1 MCRSVCLGKK
11 RLRDY
16 KTFLFRE
23 DMNKP
28 DISKLI
34 TEVDRYSIDRDSI
47 PQNSL
52 DLTEVKRRSVF
63 PWRGQ
68 FSPELIE
75 LLLKHYANKDNVVLD
90 PFVGSGTV
98 LFEAGRMSLECYGV
112 EINPAAIEIARMS
125 HFINIDPKKRE
136 EYIKRAESIII
147 KHIPSIDRFSSPR
160 SGIPSFSESLEEVFI
175 KTLNETEDD
184 FIRNIII
191 CTFMRH
197 VISRGE
203 DSQELLLTFK
213 RQAEVIRELPY
224 SQKTCKV
231 ICCDARTLPFERESI
246 DLVITSPPY
255 INVFNYHQ
263 NYRRLME
270 LVGWDMLYVAK
281 SEIGS
286 NRKNRGN
293 RFLTVIQYAID
304 MLQALCEMRR
314 VVRRGGRIIIVIGR
328 ESRIRGISFKNYRI
342 LASLA
347 VGGASLKL
355 ICRQERRY
363 INRFG
368 EQIFEDILHFTPSDS
383 VEIKPDDELARAIA
397 RHFLEES
404 ITKASGETYDDI
416 KAAIECCKDIQA
428 SPIFDVKRAKTNHTR
443 YINNPFSTA
452 ASGSHHVLSK

>member
-1 MCRSVCLGKK
+1 
-11 RLRDY
+11 
-16 KTFLFRE
+16 
-23 DMNKP
+23 
-28 DISKLI
+28 
-34 TEVDRYSIDRDSI
+34 
-47 PQNSL
+47 
-52 DLTEVKRRSVF
+52 
-63 PWRGQ
+63 
-68 FSPELIE
+68 
-75 LLLKHYANKDNVVLD
+75 
-90 PFVGSGTV
+90 
-98 LFEAGRMSLECYGV
+98 
-112 EINPAAIEIARMS
+112 
-125 HFINIDPKKRE
+125 
-136 EYIKRAESIII
+136 
-147 KHIPSIDRFSSPR
+147 
-160 SGIPSFSESLEEVFI
+160 
-175 KTLNETEDD
+175 
-184 FIRNIII
+184 
-191 CTFMRH
+191 
-197 VISRGE
+197 
-203 DSQELLLTFK
+203 
-213 RQAEVIRELPY
+213 
-224 SQKTCKV
+224 
-231 ICCDARTLPFERESI
+231 
-246 DLVITSPPY
+246 
-255 INVFNYHQ
+255 
-263 NYRRLME
+263 ME

-347 VGGASLKL
+347 VGGAGLKL

-404 ITKASGETYDDI
+404 ITEASGETYDDI